1 MYKSLLSL
9 RNSSTGYSFYCYC
22 SLLKFIIIRTTCR
35 QDKEQPNREHMKPI
49 ASEII
54 PPREE
59 NEVNI
64 LNYSTQIF
72 RKINFRNIPPGCSWL
87 PHTVGPWRMQFA
99 IQQVIKLFVDNTM
112 PRETQWKSGADG
124 RLTCTPKCF
133 GVYVMASLY
142 SPFSGPPCVHLPLC
156 LTWSYAL
163 VLTLSFSLS
172 DRKKGKGGVDEQE
185 LEHREFFVC
194 LLHMVSFKHAYWTH
208 YTIIYF
214 HI

>member
-22 SLLKFIIIRTTCR
+22 TLLKFIIIRTTCR

-72 RKINFRNIPPGCSWL
+72 RKIDFRSIPPGCSWL
-87 PHTVGPWRMQFA
+87 PHAVGPWRMQFA

-112 PRETQWKSGADG
+112 PRETHESLELMVDSPVLPSASVCMWW
-124 RLTCTPKCF
+124 LVCTAPF
-133 GVYVMASLY
+133 QVLLAFTSPSVSHGV
-142 SPFSGPPCVHLPLC
+142 
-156 LTWSYAL
+156 
-163 VLTLSFSLS
+163 TLSFSLS
-172 DRKKGKGGVDEQE
+172 LSLSQTERREKGVWTS
-185 LEHREFFVC
+185 RNWNTEFFVW

-208 YTIIYF
+208 YAIIYF